1 MFYFKTKWDKS
12 KLLLYLKAEPFLS
25 SRDGLQ
31 GLPLENKTHLYSVP
45 YLNWCS
51 LSCNLYAHILIY
63 CKLFIDFSY
72 YTIQGK
78 AYVNSC
84 YLYCGIMTKK
94 IFLYLLFAL
103 LVFGLFLV
111 QYFLYGP
118 IHPFGMEMY
127 IYTIRW

>member
-63 CKLFIDFSY
+63 CKLFIDYSY

-94 IFLYLLFAL
+94 NLFVFAVCPAGVWSFLGP
-103 LVFGLFLV
+103 VFPLWSYPSIWNGDVHL
-111 QYFLYGP
+111 
-118 IHPFGMEMY
+118 HH
-127 IYTIRW
+127 